1 MKLQINTKSGLYEL
15 IAQDKELEI
24 EIKKAI
30 LNDLVKNYLKA
41 IVNTQVLKDL
51 KDEIMDE
58 LSKNGYYVIKQ
69 AIQWNK
75 FLADDV
81 KKLIKQEVATAV
93 QDEISEQVHDV
104 SKELNKEA
112 KERINSALDILHLD
126 EIIKHCVNLRLT
138 EIISKLADK

>member
-51 KDEIMDE
+51 KEEIMDE

-69 AIQWNK
+69 AIHWNK

>member
-24 EIKKAI
+24 EIKKTI

-51 KDEIMDE
+51 KEEIMDE
-58 LSKNGYYVIKQ
+58 LSMNGYYVIKQ
-69 AIQWNK
+69 AIHWNK
-75 FLADDV
+75 FLTDDV

-112 KERINSALDILHLD
+112 KERINSALDVVHLD

-138 EIISKLADK
+138 EIINKLADK

>member
-51 KDEIMDE
+51 KEEIMDE